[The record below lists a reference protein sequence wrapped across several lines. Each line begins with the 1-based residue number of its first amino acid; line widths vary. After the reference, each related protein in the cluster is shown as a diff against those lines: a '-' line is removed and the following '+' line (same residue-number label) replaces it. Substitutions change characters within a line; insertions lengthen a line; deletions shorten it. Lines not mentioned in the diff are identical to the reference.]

1 MRNQLHDC
9 IFFACVCTF
18 IPLAKT
24 GPERDFRHG
33 PNNGS
38 PRGKIERAPVRGPE
52 RLYSPTSKVDQRLV
66 ASVISIWR
74 QPMRPVVRPVVGPGA
89 ANICADI
96 EPGPTE
102 HKKPT
107 VLRRSNNLGLA
118 NDILE

>member
-1 MRNQLHDC
+1 VKSNLIQR
-9 IFFACVCTF
+9 
-18 IPLAKT
+18 
-24 GPERDFRHG
+24 ERMLKSEHENWG
-33 PNNGS
+33 
-38 PRGKIERAPVRGPE
+38 
-52 RLYSPTSKVDQRLV
+52 
-66 ASVISIWR
+66 
-74 QPMRPVVRPVVGPGA
+74 VRPVVGPGA